1 MAVLV
6 SAVFLQRFSLPFG
19 ATRLT
24 FDFAAIVLIL
34 SYQFLCGKLLVQYDR
49 LLWFLS
55 LVLANTSSL
64 LLNFENSKLTA
75 YFLSLALN
83 SLLMLSRPST
93 SDQYNRMLQAF
104 QLLVIF
110 LSCLGVVQF
119 VLQFVIDGTA
129 LMNFY
134 GIVPEFLLSEGVLS
148 EPRNFGGIIKSNA
161 IFFHEPSI
169 YSQFTAL
176 GILIEVLEFRRPR
189 YLVVIALGF
198 LVAYSGTGLV
208 LLLLF
213 LPFASLTHDKAGFS
227 VLLVAMFALGLA
239 ATGIIELSVFTSR
252 VGEFEE
258 PGSSASIRFVAP
270 MWATA
275 EHFHTASLQA
285 LLVGDGPGAAKMS
298 LSRRGSGCFM
308 NMG

>member
-1 MAVLV
+1 
-6 SAVFLQRFSLPFG
+6 
-19 ATRLT
+19 
-24 FDFAAIVLIL
+24 
-34 SYQFLCGKLLVQYDR
+34 
-49 LLWFLS
+49 
-55 LVLANTSSL
+55 
-64 LLNFENSKLTA
+64 
-75 YFLSLALN
+75 
-83 SLLMLSRPST
+83 
-93 SDQYNRMLQAF
+93 
-104 QLLVIF
+104 
-110 LSCLGVVQF
+110 
-119 VLQFVIDGTA
+119 
-129 LMNFY
+129 MNFY

-227 VLLVAMFALGLA
+227 LCCSSRCLLSDSA
-239 ATGIIELSVFTSR
+239 ATGIIDIFIFLSR

-285 LLVGDGPGAAKMS
+285 LLVGDGPGAAKNVS
-298 LSRRGSGCFM
+298 LAPWFRLFYEYGIIGSFIFLCFLASCLRRSSGPGVVVAAIIFALFFLLTTVYVVIVLCTLNGPRPRRGRIDEISQYRSSLVADAETV
-308 NMG
+308 